1 METLVTSESIKNE
14 IDLISHLIGSIKE
27 KKLEVQG
34 LQKAESLLTK
44 LEYYDAIEDNKE
56 ELYMR
61 LGEVYKG
68 LYNNYMQVCKAQ
80 KANNPR
86 RMDYLEE
93 MIEL

>member
-1 METLVTSESIKNE
+1 
-14 IDLISHLIGSIKE
+14 
-27 KKLEVQG
+27 
-34 LQKAESLLTK
+34 
-44 LEYYDAIEDNKE
+44 
-56 ELYMR
+56 MR